1 MATKVPNIFLNKIL
15 DSNKY
20 YIIETTMGLCFMA
33 TESLDKKKYYI
44 KTGNNSISYLAK
56 KLKDKYVKANLQT
69 IISTLEELKNLDIL
83 KEDDDNAGWI
93 LIDMADMHKK
103 QNATLSKTSKG
114 FTRIVD
120 WFFSKDFAELTSVEK
135 RVCLVM
141 AILKNSRAS
150 KFYRENSF
158 VVNLLNLKNDSLW
171 TKAFK
176 SKDKYYARKI
186 LNKLLNKDFIVSLE
200 DKLFIE
206 EERPSSVTKFIFN
219 FSCNL
224 FNKIKRELLEEEEI
238 QRVLLLNPAD
248 YTIVKNII
256 KIHTDA
262 GKDLKISDL
271 DIMHIVQNIA
281 PLEYY
286 LKYEVAMGIINKLVS
301 IQVYNNTNDI
311 KSLSSY
317 IKGIVKNVI
326 ARYNLSR
333 KLVKTAKE
341 AKEAFLTDSINS
353 LSLI

>member
-33 TESLDKKKYYI
+33 IESLDKKEYYI

-69 IISTLEELKNLDIL
+69 IISTLEELKSLNIL

-93 LIDMADMHKK
+93 LVDMADMHKK
-103 QNATLSKTSKG
+103 QNDALSKTRKG
-114 FTRIVD
+114 FTRIIN
-120 WFFSKDFAELTSVEK
+120 WFFTKDFAELTSVEK
-135 RVCLVM
+135 RICLAM

-158 VVNLLNLKNDSLW
+158 TINLLNLKDSLW

-186 LNKLLNKDFIVSLE
+186 LNKLLQKDFFITVKNSL
-200 DKLFIE
+200 FVE
-206 EERPSSVTKFIFN
+206 EERPLAIKKFVFN

-224 FNKIKRELLEEEEI
+224 FNKVKRELVEQDEI
-238 QRVLLLNPAD
+238 QRVLLLNPNE
-248 YTIVKNII
+248 YTIINNIM

-262 GKDLKISDL
+262 GKELKISDL
-271 DIMHIVQNIA
+271 DIMHIIQNIA
-281 PLEYY
+281 PLEYH
-286 LKYEVAMGIINKLVS
+286 LKYEVAMGIINKIVS
-301 IQVYNNTNDI
+301 IQTYNNTNEI
-311 KSLSSY
+311 KSLNSY
-317 IKGIVKNVI
+317 VKGIVKNVI
-326 ARYNLSR
+326 DRYNKAR

-341 AKEAFLTDSINS
+341 AKETFLEDSINS
-353 LSLI
+353 LNLI